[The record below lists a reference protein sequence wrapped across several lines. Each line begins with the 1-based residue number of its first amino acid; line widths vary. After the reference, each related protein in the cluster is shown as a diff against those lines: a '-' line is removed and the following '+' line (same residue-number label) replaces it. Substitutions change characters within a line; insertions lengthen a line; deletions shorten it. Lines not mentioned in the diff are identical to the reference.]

1 MGLKVLITGGAGYI
15 GATAVRLL
23 TKHGHAVTALDNL
36 SQGHREAVPPQ
47 ARLVIADLADR
58 ETLSTVFKESK
69 FDAVMH
75 FAASAV
81 VGESMKNPGKYF
93 RNNVTNSLNL
103 LECCA
108 ANKVSRFVLSSTAAI
123 FGDPQAPLIE
133 ESAPKVPLN
142 PYGESKLQVES
153 MLRWFQEIHGVRYAA
168 LRYFNVAGAW
178 DGHGEHHDPETHIIP
193 IVLQVAMGKRQNV
206 SVFGSDYPTPD
217 GTCVRDYVHIYD
229 LAMAHLLVM
238 EALKD
243 REALAYNLGNGNGFS
258 VRQVIEAAR
267 KITGHA
273 IPVIESP
280 RRAGDPPVLVASSV
294 KIGKE
299 LGWKPKYGTLES
311 ILETAWEWHKAHPNG
326 YGVSASC

>member
-23 TKHGHAVTALDNL
+23 VKHGHEVTALDNL
-36 SQGHREAVPPQ
+36 SQGHREAVPAQ
-47 ARLVIADLADR
+47 ARLVIADLSDR
-58 ETLSTVFKESK
+58 ETLSTLFQESH

-75 FAASAV
+75 FAAFAV
-81 VGESMKNPGKYF
+81 VGESMKFPERYF

-123 FGDPQAPLIE
+123 FGDPQTPLIE
-133 ESAPKVPLN
+133 ESSAKAPLN
-142 PYGESKLQVES
+142 PYGESKLQVEA
-153 MLRWFQEIHGVRYAA
+153 MLRWFQQIHGVRFAT

-178 DGHGEHHDPETHIIP
+178 DGHGEHHDPESHLIP
-193 IVLQVAMGKRQNV
+193 IVLQVAMGKRPSV
-206 SVFGSDYPTPD
+206 SVFGTNYPTPD
-217 GTCVRDYVHIYD
+217 GTCIRDYVHIYD

-238 EALKD
+238 EALKE
-243 REALAYNLGNGNGFS
+243 REGLAYNLGNGNGFS

-267 KITGHA
+267 KITGHP

-280 RRAGDPPVLVASSV
+280 RRPGDPPILVASSER
-294 KIGKE
+294 IGKE
-299 LGWKPKYGTLES
+299 LGWKPKYATLES
-311 ILETAWEWHKAHPNG
+311 IMHTAWDWHREHPNG
-326 YGVSASC
+326 YHI

>member
-1 MGLKVLITGGAGYI
+1 MKVLITGGAGYI

-23 TKHGHAVTALDNL
+23 LKHGHEVTALDNL
-36 SQGHREAVPPQ
+36 SQGHREAVPEK
-47 ARLVIADLADR
+47 ARLVIADLSDR
-58 ETLSTVFKESK
+58 ETLTDLFRESK

-75 FAASAV
+75 FAAVAL
-81 VGESMKNPGKYF
+81 VGDSMKYPERYF

-108 ANKVSRFVLSSTAAI
+108 ANHVSRFVFSSTAAV
-123 FGDPQAPLIE
+123 FGDPQTPLIV
-133 ESAPKVPLN
+133 ESSPKAPLN
-142 PYGESKLQVES
+142 PYGESKLQVEA
-153 MLRWFQEIHGVRYAA
+153 MLRWFQQIHGVRYAV

-178 DGHGEHHDPETHIIP
+178 DDHGEHHDPESHLIP
-193 IVLQVAMGKRQNV
+193 IVLQVAMGKRASV
-206 SVFGSDYPTPD
+206 SVFGKDYPTPD

-229 LAMAHLLVM
+229 LAMAHSLVM
-238 EALKD
+238 DALKD

-273 IPVIESP
+273 IPVVESP
-280 RRAGDPPVLVASSV
+280 RRPGDPPVLVASSE

-299 LGWKPKYGTLES
+299 LGWKAKYATLES
-311 ILETAWEWHKAHPNG
+311 IIETAWEWHRAHPNG
-326 YGVSASC
+326 YGS

>member
-23 TKHGHAVTALDNL
+23 AKRGHEVTALDNL
-36 SQGHREAVPPQ
+36 SQGRREAVPSN
-47 ARLVIADLADR
+47 ARLVIADLADK
-58 ETLSTVFKESK
+58 ETLSALFRDSN

-75 FAASAV
+75 FAAAAV
-81 VGESMKNPGKYF
+81 VGESMQRPEKYF

-108 ANKVSRFVLSSTAAI
+108 EHGTKRFVLSSTAAI
-123 FGDPQAPLIE
+123 FGDPKTPLIE
-133 ESAPKVPLN
+133 ESAPKAPLN
-142 PYGESKLQVES
+142 PYGESKLQVEA

-193 IVLQVAMGKRQNV
+193 IVLEVAMGKRQSV
-206 SVFGSDYPTPD
+206 SVFGTDYPTPD

-229 LAMAHLLVM
+229 LAMAHLLVL
-238 EALKD
+238 EALKEH
-243 REALAYNLGNGNGFS
+243 EALAFNLGNGNGFS
-258 VRQVIEAAR
+258 VREVIDAAR
-267 KITGHA
+267 KVTGRPIA
-273 IPVIESP
+273 TVDAP
-280 RRAGDPPVLVASSV
+280 RRPGDPPVLVASSA

-299 LGWKPKYGTLES
+299 LGWKPRYDRLEE
-311 ILETAWEWHKAHPNG
+311 IIQTAWDWH
-326 YGVSASC
+326 

>member
-23 TKHGHAVTALDNL
+23 AKHGHEVTAFDNL
-36 SQGHREAVPPQ
+36 SQGHREAVPEQ
-47 ARLVIADLADR
+47 ARLVIADLADK
-58 ETLSTVFKESK
+58 ETLNTLFRESK

-75 FAASAV
+75 FAAFAV
-81 VGESMKNPGKYF
+81 VGDSMKFPERYF

-123 FGDPQAPLIE
+123 FGDPQTSLIE
-133 ESAPKVPLN
+133 ESTPKAPTN
-142 PYGESKLQVES
+142 PYGESKLQVEA
-153 MLRWFQEIHGVRYAA
+153 MLRWFQQIHGVRYAT

-178 DGHGEHHDPETHIIP
+178 DGHGEHHDPESHLIP
-193 IVLQVAMGKRQNV
+193 NVLQVAMGKRAGV
-206 SVFGSDYPTPD
+206 SVFGTDYPTPD

-229 LAMAHLLVM
+229 LAVAHLPVM
-238 EALKD
+238 GALKD

-258 VRQVIEAAR
+258 VREVIAAAR

-273 IPVIESP
+273 IPVVESP
-280 RRAGDPPVLVASSV
+280 RRPGDPPVLVASSE
-294 KIGKE
+294 KISKE
-299 LGWKPKYGTLES
+299 LGWKAKYATLES
-311 ILETAWEWHKAHPNG
+311 IIQTAWEWHRAHPNG
-326 YGVSASC
+326 YASNA

>member
-23 TKHGHAVTALDNL
+23 VKHGHEVTALDNL

-58 ETLSTVFKESK
+58 ETLNTLFQESR

-75 FAASAV
+75 FAAFAV
-81 VGESMKNPGKYF
+81 VGESMRFPERYF

-123 FGDPQAPLIE
+123 FGDPQTPLIE
-133 ESAPKVPLN
+133 ESTPKAPTN
-142 PYGESKLQVES
+142 PYGESKLQVEA
-153 MLRWFQEIHGVRYAA
+153 MLRWFQQIHGVRFAT

-178 DGHGEHHDPETHIIP
+178 DGHGEHHDPESHLIP
-193 IVLQVAMGKRQNV
+193 LVLQVAMGKRQSV
-206 SVFGSDYPTPD
+206 SVFGTDYPTPD

-243 REALAYNLGNGNGFS
+243 REGLSYNLGNGNGFS
-258 VRQVIEAAR
+258 VRQVIEAGR
-267 KITGHA
+267 KITGHQ
-273 IPVIESP
+273 IPVIEAP
-280 RRAGDPPVLVASSV
+280 RRPGDPPALVASSE

-299 LGWKPKYGTLES
+299 LRWKAKYDTLEE
-311 ILETAWEWHKAHPNG
+311 IMQTAWDWHLQHPNG
-326 YGVSASC
+326 YHK

>member
-23 TKHGHAVTALDNL
+23 VKHGHEVTALDNL
-36 SQGHREAVPPQ
+36 SQGHREAVPAQ
-47 ARLVIADLADR
+47 ARLVIADLGDR
-58 ETLSTVFKESK
+58 ETLSTLFQESH

-75 FAASAV
+75 FAAFAV
-81 VGESMKNPGKYF
+81 VGESMKFPERYF

-123 FGDPQAPLIE
+123 FGDPQTPLIE
-133 ESAPKVPLN
+133 ESSPKAPLN
-142 PYGESKLQVES
+142 PYGESKLQVEA
-153 MLRWFQEIHGVRYAA
+153 MLRWFQQIHGVRFAT

-178 DGHGEHHDPETHIIP
+178 DGHGEHHDPESHLIP
-193 IVLQVAMGKRQNV
+193 IVLQVAMGKRQSV
-206 SVFGSDYPTPD
+206 SVFGTDYPTPD

-238 EALKD
+238 EALKE
-243 REALAYNLGNGNGFS
+243 REGLAYNLGNGNGFS

-267 KITGHA
+267 KITGHP

-280 RRAGDPPVLVASSV
+280 RRPGDPPTLVASSER
-294 KIGKE
+294 IGKE
-299 LGWKPKYGTLES
+299 LGWKPKYATLES
-311 ILETAWEWHKAHPNG
+311 IMQTAWDWHREHPDG
-326 YGVSASC
+326 YHI

>member
-23 TKHGHAVTALDNL
+23 VKHGHEVTALDNL
-36 SQGHREAVPPQ
+36 SQGHREAVPAQ
-47 ARLVIADLADR
+47 ARLVIADLGDR
-58 ETLSTVFKESK
+58 ETLSTLFQESH

-75 FAASAV
+75 FAAFAV
-81 VGESMKNPGKYF
+81 VGESMKFPERYF

-123 FGDPQAPLIE
+123 FGDPQTPLIE
-133 ESAPKVPLN
+133 ESSPKAPLN
-142 PYGESKLQVES
+142 PYGESKLQVEA
-153 MLRWFQEIHGVRYAA
+153 MLRWFQQIHGVRFAT

-178 DGHGEHHDPETHIIP
+178 DGHGEHHDPESHLIP
-193 IVLQVAMGKRQNV
+193 IVLQVAMRKRQSV
-206 SVFGSDYPTPD
+206 SVFGTDYPTPD

-238 EALKD
+238 EALKE
-243 REALAYNLGNGNGFS
+243 REGLAYNLGNGNGFS
-258 VRQVIEAAR
+258 VRQVIETAR
-267 KITGHA
+267 KITGHP

-280 RRAGDPPVLVASSV
+280 RRPGDPPTLVASSER
-294 KIGKE
+294 IGKE
-299 LGWKPKYGTLES
+299 LGWKPKYATLES
-311 ILETAWEWHKAHPNG
+311 VMQTAWDWHREHPDG
-326 YGVSASC
+326 YHI